1 MNEFVT
7 AASNTVF
14 FAAIAWVVVAGSVG
28 AALGQTRA
36 GRPAMGFFVSV
47 FTPVPLLGWVI
58 VVGMTHRTERVRTGA
73 PDANFFENLND

>member
-1 MNEFVT
+1 MSEFVT

-14 FAAIAWVVVAGSVG
+14 LVVVAWIVVMGSVG

-36 GRPAMGFFVSV
+36 GRPTMGFFVSV

-58 VVGMTHRTERVRTGA
+58 VVGLSHRTEKVRSGEPEA
-73 PDANFFENLND
+73 SFFENLND